1 MSKTIKNQRNWKFHQ
16 LQKQSNAN
24 FEVYRANPALC
35 PSAVSMAQADLQKLL
50 ADAHF
55 SQDDVCKVS
64 FREGF
69 RRDSKARLKVRNRR
83 IEKRSARNK
92 AMAEIRKM
100 DFEVAED

>member
-1 MSKTIKNQRNWKFHQ
+1 MSKTIKNQLNWKVHQ

-24 FEVYRANPALC
+24 FEIYRANPELC
-35 PSAVSMAQADLQKLL
+35 PNAVNMAQADLQKLL
-50 ADAHF
+50 ADAHIT
-55 SQDDVCKVS
+55 QGDVLKVS

-92 AMAEIRKM
+92 VMAEVRKM
-100 DFEVAED
+100 DLEAVED